1 MAKEMLTEWSDNI
14 EKIVKDIGDTC
25 KGYKWMNIFCAK
37 KNMNKY
43 NIMMYLLIV
52 LGPISGTISTM
63 TTSENYNYNLQVLI
77 TIFSFTSGILSAS
90 IKYSKFEERSAAHKN
105 IAAKFSSLEGN
116 ISRQLSLNRN
126 DRINA
131 GEYMNWV
138 SQSFDELFNSMPL
151 LPESIYNKWI
161 NFAKENNLSIPQ
173 EIGKMIT
180 YDKYNI
186 DRLCNI
192 KNIQVNSDEK
202 NKDSEIKDLEKNK
215 DSEIKDLEKNKD
227 SETKDLEKER
237 ATAYNSLPEL
247 NRYTDGKMK
256 YELSRLYNF
265 K

>member
-1 MAKEMLTEWSDNI
+1 MSKDKELITQWSDNI

-43 NIMMYLLIV
+43 NIMMYLLIL
-52 LGPISGTISTM
+52 LGPISGTISTI
-63 TTSENYNYNLQVLI
+63 TTSENYNYSLQVLI
-77 TIFSFTSGILSAS
+77 TIFSFTTGILSGI
-90 IKYSKFEERSAAHKN
+90 IKYSKFEERAASHKN

-116 ISRQLSLNRN
+116 ISRQLTLNKD

-151 LPESIYNKWI
+151 LSESIYNKWI
-161 NFAKENNLSIPQ
+161 HFAKENNLSIPQ

-180 YDKYNI
+180 YDKDNI

-192 KNIQVNSDEK
+192 KNIVISKEEK
-202 NKDSEIKDLEKNK
+202 SSIPESENKKEI
-215 DSEIKDLEKNKD
+215 
-227 SETKDLEKER
+227 EKER
-237 ATAYNSLPEL
+237 TVIYNSLPEL